1 MKASVKLPVLPEVS
15 IRSVCRRL
23 VCVASVYLAMAPAN
37 GNIVMRFGQT
47 VRRIRLKQ
55 GLSQER
61 YAELAEVHRNY
72 VGLIER
78 GERSPTLSNLVRLA
92 NGLGISLSEL
102 LRRAQL

>member
-1 MKASVKLPVLPEVS
+1 
-15 IRSVCRRL
+15 
-23 VCVASVYLAMAPAN
+23 MAPAN